1 MAHRGTGFF
10 DTRGNYHKTPED
22 ATIADLAGILGKI
35 GDGDS
40 LAPGIAQMLLQRR
53 TEIERLFCEHDAMMA
68 DYEPVGA
75 GAKVTRLEPRAS

>member
-22 ATIADLAGILGKI
+22 ATISDLAGILGKI

-53 TEIERLFCEHDAMMA
+53 TEIERLFGEHDAMMA

-75 GAKVTRLEPRAS
+75 GAKVTRLAPRAS

>member
-53 TEIERLFCEHDAMMA
+53 TEIERLFGEHD
-68 DYEPVGA
+68 
-75 GAKVTRLEPRAS
+75 